1 MKTRLAI
8 LILVIGLLLAIQV
21 SPVDARS
28 YYSERFDVQIDIQD
42 NGSLIVTETVVFYF
56 EGGPYTYAFRDL
68 ALREL
73 DRVEILEAS
82 MDGQVLPQGDQA
94 GQVEVH
100 ADNDPIEITWHFSPT
115 SDTARTFTLKYL
127 VEGNIRRVDG
137 LDALSW
143 RAIPEEHEYVIR
155 SSTISI
161 QYPPDLTPTGDPTLK
176 GAQAQLEQNPGQI
189 VFKTTNILK
198 DRPLIVTVH
207 FPQGALI
214 DRTPAWQTRQI
225 ERSQQDR
232 KSVV

>member
-82 MDGQVLPQGDQA
+82 MDGQVPESLTYQQWLRQQPQAIQNDVLGKGRAAMFRA
-94 GQVEVH
+94 GTPLTDMRDRQGNVL
-100 ADNDPIEITWHFSPT
+100 
-115 SDTARTFTLKYL
+115 TLTEL
-127 VEGNIRRVDG
+127 RA
-137 LDALSW
+137 LD
-143 RAIPEEHEYVIR
+143 
-155 SSTISI
+155 
-161 QYPPDLTPTGDPTLK
+161 K
-176 GAQAQLEQNPGQI
+176 
-189 VFKTTNILK
+189 
-198 DRPLIVTVH
+198 
-207 FPQGALI
+207 
-214 DRTPAWQTRQI
+214 
-225 ERSQQDR
+225 
-232 KSVV
+232 